1 MSPTISFDLRL
12 FIDCEF
18 IDLCKVR
25 GTVVSSTDTGGPN
38 KDRGLR
44 RLLELSMSRP
54 EELAKQ
60 PEDLDL
66 IEQRPSGGDFATP
79 EIAAAWMSE
88 IENRARAYERGET
101 LAED

>member
-1 MSPTISFDLRL
+1 
-12 FIDCEF
+12 
-18 IDLCKVR
+18 
-25 GTVVSSTDTGGPN
+25 
-38 KDRGLR
+38 
-44 RLLELSMSRP
+44 MSRP